1 MRARRARELGSE
13 RAGLVLAAV
22 TDPILVI
29 DGEGLLAYAN
39 EAAAD
44 LFGYT
49 VEDWLGRCVLDVVEP
64 ADADLAAESLTST
77 GQTAGR
83 ALPVELRVLTA
94 AGESRWVE
102 VVANNCLGVTGLQG
116 IVLSIRDI
124 TVRRELEAARREAD
138 ARFEAA
144 FDHAPIGM
152 ALLTVDGHFARVNAR
167 LSAILGRDE
176 DELLGMMCSQIL
188 VPRPPDEQRLDWGE
202 VVNGSANGSTIER
215 RFLRGDSTVGWVEIA
230 LSAVK
235 DAADAPLYVVAQVQ
249 EITGRKRA
257 EQLLREASLRDPLTG
272 LGNRR
277 ALDERMTAMFG
288 DQPYATLTV
297 LSCDLDNLKAV
308 NDTFG
313 HSVGDALLSSVG
325 RRLAAMVR
333 DDDFVARVG
342 GDEFIVLTAS
352 TAIAPYDLRTRII
365 ERVEAPVTVGGIT
378 VMPHISV
385 GFATRT
391 PADASASEVL
401 NRADSAMYA
410 NKRSRRSALAPD

>member
-64 ADADLAAESLTST
+64 ADADLAAESLAST

-124 TVRRELEAARREAD
+124 TVRHELEAARREAD

-410 NKRSRRSALAPD
+410 NKRSRRSALASD